1 MGSKLKFFTCKDSRM
16 DCRNRTEEGRCR
28 ILCNTEFTNKD
39 GSAKPCTFYKTKK
52 QETLD
57 NDI

>member
-1 MGSKLKFFTCKDSRM
+1 MGNSRLEKCKDSRM

-39 GSAKPCTFYKTKK
+39 GSAKPCTFYKRKI
-52 QETLD
+52 EDSEEIL
-57 NDI
+57 

>member
-1 MGSKLKFFTCKDSRM
+1 MGNSRLEKCKDSRM